1 MKRILNSQILINTC
15 RLLLALTFIMSGFV
29 KAVDPLGTQYKL
41 ADYAEAAGMARYA
54 NDYFTLAA
62 AVAMATLEFWLGV
75 CLLFTIRR
83 RRTVRLITL
92 FMAIFTPLTLWL
104 ALADPIQDCGCF
116 GDAVKLTNWQTFWK
130 NVVLLCAAIIL
141 AGRPMSI
148 RRVISRNSQWI
159 VTNYTVVFIMVVA
172 GWSLYDLPLFDFRPY
187 HTGADI
193 RHDMEIPEGAPM
205 PQFETTFIMEKD
217 GVRKEFTLDNYPDST
232 WTFVDSRTVQTEEGY
247 VPPIHDFSIVR
258 RTDNEDITDS
268 VLGRKGYTF
277 LLIAPHLE
285 LADDSRMDLI
295 NQVYEYAENY
305 GYPFY
310 CLTASPD
317 RAVERWRIMTGAE
330 YTFCTTDETTLKTM
344 IRSNPGLMLLKD
356 GVVIRKWS
364 HNRLPEEYELT
375 DRLERLETGKAP
387 EDSVTGKVV
396 KIIIWY
402 VLPLLLLTLADRT
415 WAWSKWVRKKRRSNK
430 IYQLFKTKD
439 NEKENCSRKLEDE
452 HEPAG
457 RSGTCQRTER
467 DSDSREA

>member
-54 NDYFTLAA
+54 NDYVTLAA

-130 NVVLLCAAIIL
+130 NVVLLGAAIIL

-148 RRVISRNSQWI
+148 RRAISRSSQWI

-193 RHDMEIPEGAPM
+193 RHGMEIPEGAPM

-268 VLGRKGYTF
+268 VLGRRGYTF

-344 IRSNPGLMLLKD
+344 IRSN
-356 GVVIRKWS
+356 
-364 HNRLPEEYELT
+364 
-375 DRLERLETGKAP
+375 
-387 EDSVTGKVV
+387 
-396 KIIIWY
+396 
-402 VLPLLLLTLADRT
+402 
-415 WAWSKWVRKKRRSNK
+415 
-430 IYQLFKTKD
+430 
-439 NEKENCSRKLEDE
+439 
-452 HEPAG
+452 
-457 RSGTCQRTER
+457 R
-467 DSDSREA
+467 D